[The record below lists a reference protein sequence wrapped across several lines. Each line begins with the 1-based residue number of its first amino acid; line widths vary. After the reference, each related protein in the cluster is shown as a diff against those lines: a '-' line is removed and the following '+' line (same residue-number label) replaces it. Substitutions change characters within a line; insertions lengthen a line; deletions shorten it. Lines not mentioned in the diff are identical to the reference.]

1 MPPLLKLHVWK
12 LTGLLLAA
20 NFGLLAYLGT
30 GTLKAL
36 SEWNWTDIGG
46 EGGSA
51 LLVLVWIG
59 LLLKSRPA
67 GQVTTLLFYGLA
79 CLFFSLWMDTLDEFV
94 QLPETIAWDKW
105 LESGPMPVGFI
116 LMTLGIYHWHRE
128 QLAISGQMEKR
139 ERLFREPRRHP
150 DAHAAERARR
160 AAHHRRGTPG
170 IDCTTRAR
178 TVCRVRPRAPVEG
191 VLQQGRDRSVVLGIH
206 HQQAIAGMQDL
217 LQAHDAI
224 GQARLDLEVA
234 VVERRGIIGEL
245 DQVDLA
251 TGGLQRLRAGRGHAP
266 GVGFAPAAAGHH
278 DDSGGLHQRVSLSV
292 RSAIRPQAAA
302 VSPLPRE

>member
-20 NFGLLAYLGT
+20 NFGLLAYLGA
-30 GTLKAL
+30 GTLKGL

-94 QLPETIAWDKW
+94 QLPESIAWDKW

-139 ERLFREPRRHP
+139 ERLFRE
-150 DAHAAERARR
+150 
-160 AAHHRRGTPG
+160 HRLFDKVTPLG
-170 IDCTTRAR
+170 GADYLR
-178 TVCRVRPRAPVEG
+178 
-191 VLQQGRDRSVVLGIH
+191 LQ
-206 HQQAIAGMQDL
+206 L
-217 LQAHDAI
+217 LLLKLMK
-224 GQARLDLEVA
+224 RMM
-234 VVERRGIIGEL
+234 
-245 DQVDLA
+245 
-251 TGGLQRLRAGRGHAP
+251 
-266 GVGFAPAAAGHH
+266 
-278 DDSGGLHQRVSLSV
+278 
-292 RSAIRPQAAA
+292 
-302 VSPLPRE
+302 

>member
-20 NFGLLAYLGT
+20 NFGLLAYLGA
-30 GTLKAL
+30 GSLKAFG
-36 SEWNWTDIGG
+36 EWNRTDIAG

-94 QLPETIAWDKW
+94 QLPASIAWDKW
-105 LESGPMPVGFI
+105 LESGPMPAGFI

-139 ERLFREPRRHP
+139 ERLFREHRLFDKVTPLCGADYLRLQLQQALQE
-150 DAHAAERARR
+150 AHSEQQALSLVILDLDDFSRINREYGHAEGDR
-160 AAHHRRGTPG
+160 
-170 IDCTTRAR
+170 
-178 TVCRVRPRAPVEG
+178 
-191 VLQQGRDRSVVLGIH
+191 VLQVVSQVMVLNLRR
-206 HQQAIAGMQDL
+206 QDL
-217 LQAHDAI
+217 LCRLAGDRFVVLLPNTGEQ
-224 GQARLDLEVA
+224 QARHLALELQVAMQHLAYKSHLHGERLQLSASVA
-234 VVERRGIIGEL
+234 VVMAQKDSPESL
-245 DQVDLA
+245 
-251 TGGLQRLRAGRGHAP
+251 LQRLNLALARAKQP
-266 GVGFAPAAAGHH
+266 
-278 DDSGGLHQRVSLSV
+278 
-292 RSAIRPQAAA
+292 
-302 VSPLPRE
+302 PLIKRA

>member
-20 NFGLLAYLGT
+20 NFGLLAYLGV

-36 SEWNWTDIGG
+36 SQWNWTDIGG

-79 CLFFSLWMDTLDEFV
+79 CLFFSLWMDSLDEFV
-94 QLPETIAWDKW
+94 QLPESIAWDKW

-139 ERLFREPRRHP
+139 ERLFREHRLFDKVTPLGGADYLRLQLQQALQE
-150 DAHAAERARR
+150 AHCEQQPLSLVILDLDDFSAINREHGHAEGDR
-160 AAHHRRGTPG
+160 
-170 IDCTTRAR
+170 
-178 TVCRVRPRAPVEG
+178 
-191 VLQQGRDRSVVLGIH
+191 VLQVLT
-206 HQQAIAGMQDL
+206 QALLLNLRRQDL
-217 LQAHDAI
+217 LCRLAGDRFVALLPHT
-224 GQARLDLEVA
+224 GERQARQLAHELQNAVQHLAYKSSQHGERLQLQASVA
-234 VVERRGIIGEL
+234 VAMAVQDSPESL
-245 DQVDLA
+245 
-251 TGGLQRLRAGRGHAP
+251 LQRLNQALARAKQP
-266 GVGFAPAAAGHH
+266 
-278 DDSGGLHQRVSLSV
+278 
-292 RSAIRPQAAA
+292 PQIKRA
-302 VSPLPRE
+302 

>member
-12 LTGLLLAA
+12 LIGLLLAA
-20 NFGLLAYLGT
+20 NFGLLAYLGA
-30 GTLKAL
+30 GTLKTL
-36 SEWNWTDIGG
+36 SEWNWIDIGG

-94 QLPETIAWDKW
+94 QLSESIAWDKW

-139 ERLFREPRRHP
+139 ERLFREHRLFDKLTPLNTAEYLRRQL
-150 DAHAAERARR
+150 DQALGQAR
-160 AAHHRRGTPG
+160 AAQQPLSLVILDLDDFSRINHLHGH
-170 IDCTTRAR
+170 A
-178 TVCRVRPRAPVEG
+178 EG
-191 VLQQGRDRSVVLGIH
+191 DRVLQALSQLLLLNLRH
-206 HQQAIAGMQDL
+206 QDL
-217 LQAHDAI
+217 LCRLAGDRFVVLLPDTGEH
-224 GQARLDLEVA
+224 QARQLAEELRQAVEHLAHKARAHGERLQLHASVA
-234 VVERRGIIGEL
+234 SVMALQDDTDGL
-245 DQVDLA
+245 
-251 TGGLQRLRAGRGHAP
+251 LQRLNLALARAKQP
-266 GVGFAPAAAGHH
+266 PCP
-278 DDSGGLHQRVSLSV
+278 
-292 RSAIRPQAAA
+292 RSA
-302 VSPLPRE
+302 

>member
-12 LTGLLLAA
+12 LTGLLLVA
-20 NFGLLAYLGT
+20 NFGLLAYLGA

-94 QLPETIAWDKW
+94 QLSESIAWDKW

-139 ERLFREPRRHP
+139 ERLFREHRLFDKVTPLGGADYLRLQLQQALQE
-150 DAHAAERARR
+150 AHNEQQPLSLVILDLDDFSRVNREYGHAEGDR
-160 AAHHRRGTPG
+160 
-170 IDCTTRAR
+170 
-178 TVCRVRPRAPVEG
+178 
-191 VLQQGRDRSVVLGIH
+191 VLQVVSQVMVLNLRR
-206 HQQAIAGMQDL
+206 QDL
-217 LQAHDAI
+217 LCRLAGDRFVVLLPNTGEQ
-224 GQARLDLEVA
+224 QARHLALELQAAMQHLAYKSHLHGERLQLSASVA
-234 VVERRGIIGEL
+234 VVMAQQDSPEGL
-245 DQVDLA
+245 
-251 TGGLQRLRAGRGHAP
+251 LQRLNLALARAKQPPFIKRA
-266 GVGFAPAAAGHH
+266 
-278 DDSGGLHQRVSLSV
+278 
-292 RSAIRPQAAA
+292 
-302 VSPLPRE
+302 

>member
-20 NFGLLAYLGT
+20 NFGLLAYLGA
-30 GTLKAL
+30 GTLKGL

-79 CLFFSLWMDTLDEFV
+79 CLFFSLWMDSLDEFV
-94 QLPETIAWDKW
+94 QLPESIAWDKW

-139 ERLFREPRRHP
+139 ERLFREHRLFDKVTPLGGADYLRLQLQQALQE
-150 DAHAAERARR
+150 AHSEQQALSLVILDLDDFSAINREYGHAEGDR
-160 AAHHRRGTPG
+160 
-170 IDCTTRAR
+170 
-178 TVCRVRPRAPVEG
+178 
-191 VLQQGRDRSVVLGIH
+191 VLQVVSQVMVLNLRRQNLLCRLAGDRFVVLLPNTGE
-206 HQQAIAGMQDL
+206 QQARHLAL
-217 LQAHDAI
+217 ELQAAVQHLAYKSSQH
-224 GQARLDLEVA
+224 GERLQLQASVA
-234 VVERRGIIGEL
+234 VVMAQQDSPESL
-245 DQVDLA
+245 
-251 TGGLQRLRAGRGHAP
+251 LQRLNLALARVKQPPQIKRA
-266 GVGFAPAAAGHH
+266 
-278 DDSGGLHQRVSLSV
+278 
-292 RSAIRPQAAA
+292 
-302 VSPLPRE
+302 